1 MIEVFENT
9 ILKIDKVLDDEI
21 VVKNNVDL
29 ELDITKYLNLNLNIS
44 VLMNSKLN
52 LYLITNHNIRISLNI
67 NVEENSN
74 VKVFFALFNRKS
86 NTDVKVNLIGKNSSS
101 NISLINLSNNNT
113 STHYTLI
120 NHLGEKTNSIIK
132 NNAIL
137 NNGSSCLMDIKSKIK
152 NKSKGSNSNQTIEG
166 LCLDKNSKLEMI
178 PTLYID
184 ENDVFANHSSSVSRI
199 NERDLYYIMSKG
211 INKED
216 ANKMYALSFLLKVT
230 PLEKQEIIE
239 KMIERYI

>member
-1 MIEVFENT
+1 MIEVLDNT
-9 ILKIDKVLDDEI
+9 ILKIDKVLDEEI
-21 VVKNNVDL
+21 VIKNNVDL

-44 VLMNSKLN
+44 ILSNSKVN
-52 LYLITNHNIRISLNI
+52 IYLITKNNIKLNLNI

-74 VKVFFALFNRKS
+74 IKLFFALFNRKS
-86 NTDVKVNLIGKNSSS
+86 NTDIKVNLIGNNSSS
-101 NISLINLSNNNT
+101 NISLINLAKNNI
-113 STHYTLI
+113 STHYTLV
-120 NHLGEKTNSIIK
+120 NHLGNKTNSIIK

-137 NNGSSCLMDIKSKIK
+137 NNSSSCLMNIKSSIK
-152 NKSKGSNSNQTIEG
+152 NKSFGSNSNQTIEG
-166 LCLDKNSKLEMI
+166 LCLDKDSKLEMV

-199 NERDLYYIMSKG
+199 NDRDLYYIMSKG

-216 ANKMYALSFLLKVT
+216 ASKMYALSFLLKVT
-230 PLEKQEIIE
+230 PLEKQEIIS